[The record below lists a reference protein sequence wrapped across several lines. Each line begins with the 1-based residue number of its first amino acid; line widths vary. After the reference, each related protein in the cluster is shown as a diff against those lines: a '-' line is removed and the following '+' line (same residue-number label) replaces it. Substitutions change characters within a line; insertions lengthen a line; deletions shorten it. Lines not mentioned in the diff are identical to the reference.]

1 MESYNTNHVV
11 IPESCIL
18 YALGELSPEAMA
30 DLDLQAFSD
39 PALEREL
46 EWLLNL
52 VGALEESP
60 EMAKILADK
69 SLFAAFLRY
78 LASFGQLLW
87 PWRQLSNMNWSTV
100 EAAFK
105 QWRTEE
111 SRKARAPLFR
121 KRLLSPK
128 RFPEELIS
136 EDCCELGA
144 VRDVARDC
152 APELRML
159 SMAPS
164 DDLCC
169 ESFCRNLGAPDM
181 LEEIPYE
188 EEINSPDGFTAK
200 EANVFLNTS
209 DNPFA
214 TFGLDVDTASFTLCK
229 TYLNEHDALPPPESV
244 REEEYIN
251 SFDWDLPEP
260 SIDDPC
266 PFKPTVEIGAHPLK
280 PELLLARIG
289 IQGKLVPEEKVPPM
303 NLTYLIDVSGSMYNR
318 NKLPLI
324 KESLIRLLERLRPC
338 DYLAIVTY
346 SNSSV
351 VELESTSCSRKA
363 RMVSAIE
370 KLEANGGTNGGDGL
384 KLAYEQARK
393 NFITG
398 GINRIILC
406 SDGDFNVGM
415 SDKTELTRFIKK
427 EAKSGVFLT
436 VLGFGMGNYK
446 DNLMELLANHGQGNY
461 SYINNQAE
469 AQRVLVDEFF
479 STMITIA
486 KDVKIQIDFNP
497 ANIQSWRL
505 IGYESRVMEAKD
517 FNNDE
522 KESGNIGSGQNVVA
536 LLELV
541 PVGVKNSLEPH
552 ADQSRYARKKKKLA
566 AEDKSNLEM
575 DPEMNNDLFL
585 VKIRWKEP
593 DETASRYQDF
603 PIAKPTERQ
612 LADVSPKYYFTYAV
626 ALFAQI
632 LADSPYIAN
641 ADMSTVWNLALGSP
655 QTKQRKEFLNL
666 VKKASEFLE

>member
-52 VGALEESP
+52 VGALEEAP

-87 PWRQLSNMNWSTV
+87 PWRQLSSMNWSKV

-105 QWRTEE
+105 KWRTKE
-111 SRKARAPLFR
+111 SRKAKGPVLQ
-121 KRLLSPK
+121 KRFSLPE
-128 RFPEELIS
+128 RFPEELIIDS
-136 EDCCELGA
+136 CCEF
-144 VRDVARDC
+144 DVAKIVEKSC
-152 APELRML
+152 ALERRELLMDL
-159 SMAPS
+159 SA
-164 DDLCC
+164 DLCC
-169 ESFCRNLGAPDM
+169 EDSCCLPGAADM
-181 LEEIPYE
+181 LEEAPYE
-188 EEINSPDGFTAK
+188 EEINSPDGYTAK
-200 EANVFLNTS
+200 ETNVFLSTS

-280 PELLLARIG
+280 QELRLARIG

-346 SNSSV
+346 SDTSV

-363 RMVSAIE
+363 KMVSAIE

-393 NFITG
+393 NFISG
-398 GINRIILC
+398 GVNRIILC

-469 AQRVLVDEFF
+469 AQRVLVDQFF
-479 STMITIA
+479 STMVTIA

-505 IGYESRVMEAKD
+505 IGYESRVMEAQD
-517 FNNDE
+517 FNDDE
-522 KESGNIGSGQNVVA
+522 KESGNIGTGQNVVA

-541 PVGVKNSLEPH
+541 PVGVNNSLEPQ

-566 AEDKSNLEM
+566 AEDNSKLEL
-575 DPEMNNDLFL
+575 DPEMNDELFL

-593 DETASRYQDF
+593 GETVSRYQDF

-612 LADVSPKYYFTYAV
+612 LANVSPNFYFTYAV

-632 LADSPYIAN
+632 LANSPYIAD
-641 ADMSTVWNLALGSP
+641 ADMSTVWNLTLGSP
-655 QTKQRKEFLNL
+655 QSKQRKEFQSL
-666 VKKASEFLE
+666 VKKASEFL